1 MKSPLLIGFGFLVM
15 AALATAI
22 TVRGLR
28 KKNLSSSGM
37 LITPEKDRT
46 RYYIEVGVRLLGCGF
61 FYVAALVAFW
71 RAFHHAS

>member
-1 MKSPLLIGFGFLVM
+1 MKTPLLIGIGFLVM

-46 RYYIEVGVRLLGCGF
+46 RYGVEVGVRLIGCGA
-61 FYVAALVAFW
+61 FYAAAAFAFW
-71 RAFHHAS
+71 KAFHDAP